1 MTVST
6 YVDHEEES
14 EGFLLFLILAISFIL
29 IVAALA
35 MIYFMDTLS

>member
-1 MTVST
+1 
-6 YVDHEEES
+6 
-14 EGFLLFLILAISFIL
+14 LLFLILAISFIL